1 MKEYTRNLTDIYS
14 HRAKKFASII
24 EEIYKMTDSDLH
36 ILLND
41 LCSQPREQ
49 QWLEFK
55 LNKGS
60 ITSEQI
66 GEYISAMSNGAT
78 IANKPFGYL
87 VWGVEDETL
96 IVKGTNFTFENAK
109 QGNQD
114 LELFIRSYL
123 HPKINFE
130 IFEFDFSGKH
140 IVLLRIPSAKG
151 EPTHFQ
157 KKPFIRIGSN
167 KTDLRNHPNYVRIIY
182 NSQED
187 WSAKIIDQA
196 SINDLDID
204 ALKTAKEKF
213 KERSS
218 RATFYSEI
226 DNWDEATFL
235 DKAKITINGK
245 ITNTAIILLGKEE
258 ASHYLLP
265 AISEVTWKLETEEK
279 AYEHFGTPL
288 LLNTTKVL
296 QNIRNV
302 KYKFFPDNELLSTT
316 VNKYDTRSILEA
328 MHNCIAHQDY
338 SLHSRILVTEKID
351 KLIFSNAGS
360 FFEGNPDEYSDGEK
374 TPERYRNYWLANAMV
389 NLGMID
395 RLGYGIHTMYLAQRN
410 RFFPLP
416 DYLLSEPQKV
426 VLQIYGHA
434 IDENYSKILIERKDL
449 TLSQVVLLD
458 KVQKKL
464 PITDTAA
471 TTLKRE
477 KLIEGRKP
485 NYYVAASVAAIS
497 DDKASYI
504 KNKAFDKSYYKKL
517 VIEFLTKYK
526 QATRAELD
534 DLLMEKLSNVLS
546 EAQKR
551 TKIRNLLYDMS
562 KKENLIENSSKSTAT
577 PTWVLQTKTSKIEKD
592 RN

>member
-1 MKEYTRNLTDIYS
+1 
-14 HRAKKFASII
+14 
-24 EEIYKMTDSDLH
+24 MTDSDLH
-36 ILLND
+36 ILLNE

-49 QWLEFK
+49 PWLEFK

-60 ITSEQI
+60 ITNEQI

-96 IVKGTNFTFENAK
+96 TVKGTNFTFENAK
-109 QGNQD
+109 QGGNQD
-114 LELFIRSYL
+114 LEFFIRNYL
-123 HPKINFE
+123 YPKINFE
-130 IFEFDFSGKH
+130 IFEFDYVEKH

-167 KTDLRNHPNYVRIIY
+167 KTDLRNHSNYVRIIY

-187 WSAKIIDQA
+187 WSAKTVSQA

-204 ALKTAKEKF
+204 ALKTAREKF
-213 KERSS
+213 KEKSS
-218 RATFYSEI
+218 RASFYNEI

-258 ASHYLLP
+258 ASHYLSP
-265 AISEVTWKLETEEK
+265 AIAEVTWKLETEEK

-360 FFEGNPDEYSDGEK
+360 FFEGNPDEYSNGEK
-374 TPERYRNYWLANAMV
+374 TPEKYRNYWLANAMV

-395 RLGYGIHTMYLAQRN
+395 RLGYGIHTIYLAQRN

-416 DYLLSEPQKV
+416 DYILSEQQKV

-458 KVQKKL
+458 RVQKKL
-464 PITDTAA
+464 TITDNAA
-471 TTLKRE
+471 TTLKKE

-485 NYYVAASVAAIS
+485 NYYIAASVAAIT
-497 DDKASYI
+497 DEKASYI
-504 KNKAFDKSYYKKL
+504 KNKAFDKSYYKNL

-526 QATRAELD
+526 QATRAEID
-534 DLLMEKLSNVLS
+534 DLLMEKLSNILS
-546 EAQKR
+546 ENQKR

-562 KKENLIENSSKSTAT
+562 KKENLIQNNSKSTAS
-577 PTWVLQTKTSKIEKD
+577 PIWVLQPKTNKIEKD
-592 RN
+592 KI

>member
-1 MKEYTRNLTDIYS
+1 
-14 HRAKKFASII
+14 
-24 EEIYKMTDSDLH
+24 MTDPDLH
-36 ILLND
+36 ELLND
-41 LCSQPREQ
+41 LCSYPKEQP
-49 QWLEFK
+49 WLEFK

-60 ITSEQI
+60 ISNEQL
-66 GEYISAMSNGAT
+66 GEYISALSNGAT
-78 IANKPFGYL
+78 ISNKPFGYL

-96 IVKGTNFTFENAK
+96 TIKGTNFTFVNAK

-114 LELFIRSYL
+114 LEFWILNFL

-130 IFEFDFSGKH
+130 IFEFDYKGKH
-140 IVLLRIPSAKG
+140 VVLIRIPSAKG
-151 EPTHFQ
+151 EPTNFQ
-157 KKPFIRIGSN
+157 KKSFIRIGSN
-167 KTDLRNHPNYVRIIY
+167 KTDLKNFPDYKRIIY

-196 SINDLDID
+196 SINDLDKD
-204 ALKTAKEKF
+204 ALKVAKEKF

-218 RATFYSEI
+218 SSSYYSEI
-226 DNWDEATFL
+226 DNWDELTFL

-258 ASHYLLP
+258 SSHFLLP
-265 AISEVTWKLETEEK
+265 YIAEITWKLETEEK
-279 AYEHFGTPL
+279 AYEHLGTPL
-288 LLNTTKVL
+288 FLNTTKVL
-296 QNIRNV
+296 QNIRNIN
-302 KYKFFPDNELLSTT
+302 YKFFPDNELLSTT

-328 MHNCIAHQDY
+328 IHNCIAHQNY

-360 FFEGNPDEYSDGEK
+360 FFEGFPEEYSNGEK
-374 TPERYRNYWLANAMV
+374 TPERYRNQWLANAMV

-416 DYLLSEPQKV
+416 DYILSEPQKV

-458 KVQKKL
+458 RVQKKM
-464 PITDTAA
+464 PVSDTAA
-471 TTLKRE
+471 ASLKKER
-477 KLIEGRKP
+477 LIEGRKP
-485 NYYVAASVAAIS
+485 NYYVAASVAAIT
-497 DDKASYI
+497 DDKVSYI

-534 DLLMEKLSNVLS
+534 DLLMDKLSNVLS
-546 EAQKR
+546 TDQKR

-562 KKENLIENSSKSTAT
+562 KKENLIQNSSKSTAS
-577 PTWVLQTKTSKIEKD
+577 PIWILKTKNK
-592 RN
+592 

>member
-1 MKEYTRNLTDIYS
+1 
-14 HRAKKFASII
+14 
-24 EEIYKMTDSDLH
+24 MTDSDLH

-60 ITSEQI
+60 ITNEQI

-130 IFEFDFSGKH
+130 IFEFDYNEKH

-157 KKPFIRIGSN
+157 KKPFVRIGSN

-196 SINDLDID
+196 SISDLDID
-204 ALKTAKEKF
+204 ALKTAREKF
-213 KERSS
+213 KEKSS
-218 RATFYSEI
+218 RASFYSEI

-265 AISEVTWKLETEEK
+265 AIAEVTWKLETEEK

-351 KLIFSNAGS
+351 KLVFSNAGS
-360 FFEGNPDEYSDGEK
+360 FYEGNPDEYSDGEK

-458 KVQKKL
+458 RVQKKL
-464 PITDTAA
+464 AITDVAA
-471 TTLKRE
+471 TSLKKE

-485 NYYVAASVAAIS
+485 NYYVAASVAAIT

-546 EAQKR
+546 EDQKR

-577 PTWVLQTKTSKIEKD
+577 PIWVLQTKTSKIEKD